1 MSSFMTPSRCRRWKI
16 QKYLTLD
23 FIMRIFGRRLRS
35 TKDNERMMILYCML
49 CEISKLISERKID
62 DVYESNMQKS
72 IVIGGLLVHIW
83 CGNHPYADGSIT
95 VFRTSG
101 ALKATRNLILDDR
114 ELYPDYPTLRVVRK
128 VIKETSVL
136 NNKGY
141 LRFHEHFF
149 NKRFEAI
156 EDSNELKQ
164 ALEEAF
170 IMNELKDL

>member
-1 MSSFMTPSRCRRWKI
+1 
-16 QKYLTLD
+16 
-23 FIMRIFGRRLRS
+23 
-35 TKDNERMMILYCML
+35 MILYCML
-49 CEISKLISERKID
+49 CEIRKLISEGRID
-62 DVYESNMQKS
+62 DFYESNMQKI
-72 IVIGGLLVHIW
+72 IVIGRLVVHIW
-83 CGNHPYADGSIT
+83 YGNHPYADGSIT

-101 ALKATRNLILDDR
+101 ALKAIPNPLLGDR
-114 ELYPDYPTLRVVRK
+114 ELYPDYPTLRAVRK
-128 VIKETSVL
+128 VIKETSAL